1 MLSRLRWEEVRE
13 TGEEERMIG
22 EDILRGQA
30 PDILDILDILDIS
43 TYCCMGPGYSII
55 TSEGEQVD
63 GSF

>member
-1 MLSRLRWEEVRE
+1 MRE

-30 PDILDILDILDIS
+30 PDILDILDIS